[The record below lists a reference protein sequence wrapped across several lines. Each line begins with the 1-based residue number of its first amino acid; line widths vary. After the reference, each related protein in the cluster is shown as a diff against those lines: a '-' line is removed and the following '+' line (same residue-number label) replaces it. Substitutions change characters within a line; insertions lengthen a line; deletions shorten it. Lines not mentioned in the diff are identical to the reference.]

1 VSRPGRGRH
10 APPARPAADR
20 LLAGL
25 AVAALLISLYLTVT
39 QIAGR
44 HAVFCE
50 QGGGCDIVQSSRWA
64 TFFGAPTAAWG
75 VVHFAALLALAL
87 TGLTARRWLLAFV
100 LAAIGLGFTGYLTW
114 IELGILR
121 AVCPYCLGV
130 AALAVAILLALLVRR
145 PHSVQNRT
153 WGRPVR
159 LAALG
164 GGAAVVTVVVVAA
177 AFLAETPREASSRQ
191 EALARHLKDSG
202 AVFYGAYW

>member
-1 VSRPGRGRH
+1 V
-10 APPARPAADR
+10 
-20 LLAGL
+20 AGL
-25 AVAALLISLYLTVT
+25 AGVALLISLYLTVT
-39 QIAGR
+39 QLAGG

-64 TFFGAPTAAWG
+64 TFFGAPTASWG
-75 VVHFAALLALAL
+75 VAHFAALATLALA
-87 TGLTARRWLLAFV
+87 GLTARRWLLAFV

-121 AVCPYCLGV
+121 AICPYCLGV
-130 AALAVAILLALLVRR
+130 AALAVAILVALLVRR